1 MKPLWSN
8 HACAFLLLYLMI
20 HYSSLPLM
28 PDVSFGC
35 NLQTTPSALRHI
47 CRISRDESHVC
58 ALSCPTLSDRIF
70 DCLASLSKPPRRE
83 GTRHRGNK
91 VGFAYQFLAR
101 SKPSDL
107 VCITSDFDRRTW
119 PPSMLAPRH
128 TLSVTWWAP
137 GSQTHVIIT
146 TARVIAGGAVM
157 DLLNDA
163 YTNIMDRIET
173 LGDGNINGGSWAYNQ
188 VGLALRAR
196 NANNHQTTWAVLG
209 AAIDALM
216 DYMGTSG
223 FEGACTFAI
232 HDGDYQVGTG
242 ALEATNAAAAAR

>member
-1 MKPLWSN
+1 MN
-8 HACAFLLLYLMI
+8 
-20 HYSSLPLM
+20 
-28 PDVSFGC
+28 
-35 NLQTTPSALRHI
+35 
-47 CRISRDESHVC
+47 
-58 ALSCPTLSDRIF
+58 
-70 DCLASLSKPPRRE
+70 
-83 GTRHRGNK
+83 
-91 VGFAYQFLAR
+91 
-101 SKPSDL
+101 
-107 VCITSDFDRRTW
+107 
-119 PPSMLAPRH
+119 
-128 TLSVTWWAP
+128 
-137 GSQTHVIIT
+137 
-146 TARVIAGGAVM
+146 
-157 DLLNDA
+157 LLNDA

-173 LGDGNINGGSWAYNQ
+173 LGDDNISGGSWAYNQ